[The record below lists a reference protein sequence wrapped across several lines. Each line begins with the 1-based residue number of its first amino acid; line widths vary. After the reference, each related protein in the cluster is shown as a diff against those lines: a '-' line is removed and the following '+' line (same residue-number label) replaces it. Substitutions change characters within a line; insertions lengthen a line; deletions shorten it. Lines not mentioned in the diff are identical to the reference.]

1 MVATGT
7 NTGDIAASPKRSP
20 VLSMADQ
27 IVDIANR
34 KMAGSM
40 IIQQLAR
47 LGQLGRAEVG
57 GDQREERV
65 PERDH
70 GQGDHDQAGD
80 ADQEHLA
87 QEAAGMAFA
96 ALAVRFG
103 LERDDHAGEGIADDD
118 GEELRDRPGGDEGI
132 GRVRRSELGGE
143 DDIAQHAGDLDADRA
158 KGDDGNIEQELPVI
172 PQTAEPAGDRQR
184 ATLDS
189 HGWNHSTRITVRLV
203 RASGFSMPQ
212 KSHGGTGT
220 AHPVVLIA
228 G

>member
-1 MVATGT
+1 
-7 NTGDIAASPKRSP
+7 
-20 VLSMADQ
+20 
-27 IVDIANR
+27 
-34 KMAGSM
+34 
-40 IIQQLAR
+40 
-47 LGQLGRAEVG
+47 
-57 GDQREERV
+57 
-65 PERDH
+65 
-70 GQGDHDQAGD
+70 
-80 ADQEHLA
+80 
-87 QEAAGMAFA
+87 MAFA

-103 LERDDHAGEGIADDD
+103 LKRDDHAGEGIADDD
-118 GEELRDRPGGDEGI
+118 GEELRDRPGRDEGI

-212 KSHGGTGT
+212 KSHGETGIGPPGSTNRRVTNLPNKFSLDRESSPNSNVAPAPRGRPGVVGMHGWMCRRASSTGT
-220 AHPVVLIA
+220 P
-228 G
+228 GT

>member
-1 MVATGT
+1 
-7 NTGDIAASPKRSP
+7 
-20 VLSMADQ
+20 
-27 IVDIANR
+27 
-34 KMAGSM
+34 
-40 IIQQLAR
+40 
-47 LGQLGRAEVG
+47 
-57 GDQREERV
+57 
-65 PERDH
+65 
-70 GQGDHDQAGD
+70 
-80 ADQEHLA
+80 
-87 QEAAGMAFA
+87 MAFA

-103 LERDDHAGEGIADDD
+103 LKRDDHAGEGIADDD
-118 GEELRDRPGGDEGI
+118 GEELRDRPGRDEGI

-212 KSHGGTGT
+212 KSHGETGIGPPGST
-220 AHPVVLIA
+220 NRRVTNLPTVA
-228 G
+228 GRRYCPAMTSIVPRWSGKTPSKYEYVPG